1 MSAAAQTGIAGQARV
16 VVALATRALVIQ
28 TRKAQLLIPTFLLP
42 LVLFAVVANG
52 ASAGRH
58 LPGFPTT
65 SSFVGFIIAGTLVQ
79 GTLLAGMTAG
89 IALAGDIEGGFFDR
103 LLTAPVRRVSL
114 VLGRLA
120 GTAVLTIVQAAFF
133 LAVAFVFGARFEGGV
148 GGVLF
153 TILLASLTAVGTGG
167 LAAAIALR
175 TGSLSLL
182 QSLFPLVFVMLFT
195 APAFFPRSLLHPV
208 LRSIAEYNPLAYV
221 VEGMRGALHADASL
235 GSPLNGALA
244 ALGLAAGATALAV
257 LAIYRRTATL

>member
-1 MSAAAQTGIAGQARV
+1 MSTAVQTDVRREARV
-16 VVALATRALVIQ
+16 VTALATRALVIQ

-42 LVLFAVVANG
+42 LVLFAVVASG
-52 ASAGRH
+52 ASAGRR

-65 SSFVGFIIAGTLVQ
+65 SSFAGFIIAGTIVQ

-89 IALAGDIEGGFFDR
+89 IALASDIEGGFFDR

-120 GTAVLTIVQAAFF
+120 GTAVLAIVQATFF
-133 LAVAFVFGARFEGGV
+133 LTVAFIFGARYEGGA

-153 TILLASLTAVGTGG
+153 TILLASLTSVGTGG

-182 QSLFPLVFVMLFT
+182 QSLFPLVFVLLFT
-195 APAFFPRSLLHPV
+195 APAFFPRHLLHPV
-208 LRSIAEYNPLAYV
+208 LRSISQYNPLAYV
-221 VEGMRGALHADASL
+221 VEGMRAALHGTASM
-235 GSPLNGALA
+235 GSPWHGVLA
-244 ALGLAAGATALAV
+244 ALGLAIGATALAV
-257 LAIYRRTATL
+257 AAIYRRTATL

>member
-1 MSAAAQTGIAGQARV
+1 MSTAEVSVQARV
-16 VVALATRALVIQ
+16 VGALAFRALLIQ

-42 LVLFAVVANG
+42 MVLFAVVANG
-52 ASAGRH
+52 ASAGRR
-58 LPGFPTT
+58 LPGFPDTG
-65 SSFVGFIIAGTLVQ
+65 SFVGFIIPGTLVQ

-114 VLGRLA
+114 VLGRLV
-120 GTAVLTIVQAAFF
+120 GTAVLAIVQASFF
-133 LAVAFVFGARFEGGV
+133 LFIAFLAGARYEGGAS
-148 GGVLF
+148 GVL
-153 TILLASLTAVGTGG
+153 LAIVLAAITAVGTGG

-195 APAFFPRSLLHPV
+195 APAFFPRALLHPA
-208 LRSIAEYNPLAYV
+208 LRSVAEYNPLAYI
-221 VEGMRGALHADASL
+221 VEGMRAALHADASL
-235 GSPLNGALA
+235 GSTTNGLLA
-244 ALGLAAGATALAV
+244 ALALAIGATALSV